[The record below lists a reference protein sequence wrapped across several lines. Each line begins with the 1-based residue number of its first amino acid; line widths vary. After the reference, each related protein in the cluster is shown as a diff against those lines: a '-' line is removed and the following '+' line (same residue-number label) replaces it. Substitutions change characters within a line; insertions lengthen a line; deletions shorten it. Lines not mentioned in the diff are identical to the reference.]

1 MMMPIM
7 LAAAACS
14 QKPDAPLAAA
24 PCGGAGTAIQA
35 IQGAGDRSPLVDT
48 TVATRGVVTRVE
60 PGKGVYVEDPDDG
73 GDNRSRGLFVSSG
86 ELSGLLRSG
95 QHVEVSGRV
104 AELGDRSDT
113 LTALIQPDAHT
124 VCAES
129 VPLPATPAEL
139 PLDRQAREAL
149 EGMRLSTGQSLV
161 VSDVY
166 SMHRGEWTVS
176 TAGPLRLPTEEVAP
190 GPAAVELERVNRQ
203 RELKLVLPDPAFPA
217 APTGASVGPMWGV
230 LGHDG
235 EQQRFY
241 PENTPAVDAVLSRPV
256 EPPVAGHIRIV
267 GANLLNYFNGDG
279 RGGGFPTERG
289 AETPDEFRAQQER
302 TRAAFER
309 LQPDLLAVQELE
321 NDGFGPDSAAQSLL
335 ELLSGSGES
344 DWAFIDPGI
353 GAIGGDVITVGLFY
367 RRQTLEAVG
376 QPHLLKGP
384 AFEGLSRQPLAQ
396 LFRDRASGET
406 ILVASNHLKSKGRC
420 PDQGPDSDRGDG
432 QGCWNTAR
440 VQAVQR
446 LTPWL
451 AGLAEDAGTDNILI
465 LGDMNAWRQED
476 PIREFRAAGYFELV
490 EELSGLPQ
498 HSFLYF
504 GQRGTLDYAF
514 ASPALRP
521 NARRAFIWH
530 INADWPQKMLLPE
543 PWLRMSDHDPVVVD
557 LDFSQAATSD

>member
-1 MMMPIM
+1 MDVTIPPTMPAVVFRQDHGLVLEEI
-7 LAAAACS
+7 
-14 QKPDAPLAAA
+14 PVP
-24 PCGGAGTAIQA
+24 
-35 IQGAGDRSPLVDT
+35 SP
-48 TVATRGVVTRVE
+48 
-60 PGKGVYVEDPDDG
+60 DPDGVLVRVAHTGFCGSDHALIKSGGLADG
-73 GDNRSRGLFVSSG
+73 TILG
-86 ELSGLLRSG
+86 
-95 QHVEVSGRV
+95 HEVSGRV

-113 LTALIQPDAHT
+113 LTALTQPDAHT
-124 VCAES
+124 VCAED

-161 VSDVY
+161 VMDVY

-432 QGCWNTAR
+432 QGCWNAAR

-465 LGDMNAWRQED
+465 LGDMNAWRLED
-476 PIREFRAAGYFELV
+476 PIRAFRAAGLVDVV
-490 EELSGLPQ
+490 EERQGLPL
-498 HSFLYF
+498 HSFRYF
-504 GQRGTLDYAF
+504 GQGGTLDYAF
-514 ASPALRP
+514 ATPGLAG
-521 NARRAFIWH
+521 AATAAKIWH
-530 INADWPQKMLLPE
+530 INADWPARMTLPE
-543 PWLRMSDHDPVVVD
+543 PWLRMSDHDPVIVD
-557 LDFSQAATSD
+557 FEFDAGR